1 VQTGGQ
7 EEQSPDDQVKNPE
20 KSDDNI
26 AIFSKQLE
34 KFMEVVR
41 EGFDNLTLEIHN
53 DNTKLTETLNA
64 KLQAENS

>member
-1 VQTGGQ
+1 MQTGGQ
-7 EEQSPDDQVKNPE
+7 EEQSLDDQVKNPE

-34 KFMEVVR
+34 KCMEVVR